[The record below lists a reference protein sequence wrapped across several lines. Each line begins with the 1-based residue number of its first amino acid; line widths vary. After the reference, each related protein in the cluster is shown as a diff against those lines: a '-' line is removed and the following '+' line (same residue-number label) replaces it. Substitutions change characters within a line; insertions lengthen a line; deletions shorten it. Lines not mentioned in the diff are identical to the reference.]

1 MTRGGFH
8 RESSSSWYWET
19 WNLSTEAATGKGE
32 ASRKDIAHG
41 RLACVDSIY
50 KTRRVSATVAGQ
62 KKMEPDCRCQSK
74 QCSLKIFLWLRVR
87 MPSSQLFLFQVIR
100 LKKYI
105 FPEFPVHQRSRQEL
119 QVWHNS
125 EALKKHRAWRHTRL
139 GDVTL
144 QPCPR
149 QLFGFHF
156 FLSLTIFPSENRWSW
171 WHMILI
177 PAHGAWEF

>member
-62 KKMEPDCRCQSK
+62 EKMEPDCRFQSK
-74 QCSLKIFLWLRVR
+74 QCSLKMLLWLRVR
-87 MPSSQLFLFQVIR
+87 MPSSRLFLFQVIR
-100 LKKYI
+100 LKTYI
-105 FPEFPVHQRSRQEL
+105 FPELPVHQRSRQEL

-125 EALKKHRAWRHTRL
+125 EALKKHRAWRHTSL
-139 GDVTL
+139 ETL
-144 QPCPR
+144 R
-149 QLFGFHF
+149 
-156 FLSLTIFPSENRWSW
+156 SS
-171 WHMILI
+171 
-177 PAHGAWEF
+177 PAHVSCLVFIFFWASRIFHLRIGGHGGTWF

>member
-1 MTRGGFH
+1 MCRQHLQDKEGKCNSC
-8 RESSSSWYWET
+8 R
-19 WNLSTEAATGKGE
+19 TE
-32 ASRKDIAHG
+32 
-41 RLACVDSIY
+41 
-50 KTRRVSATVAGQ
+50 
-62 KKMEPDCRCQSK
+62 KMEPDCRCQSK

-156 FLSLTIFPSENRWSW
+156 FLSLTNFPSENRWSW

-177 PAHGAWEF
+177 PAHGA